1 MSVAST
7 TRRRTRRKAGRSSI
21 LRDEQGRWQGFVS
34 MGRRPDGWRDRR
46 HVRGRTR
53 AEVTVKVRALERQRD
68 AGLPLA
74 SGRVPTVGEWVR
86 FWLDHIA
93 MHQLRPR
100 TWEGYW
106 SRARAWIIPCLGEC
120 RLDRLSPVRVEGF
133 YSLMVEHGLAP
144 SSVLFAHHVLSGSLQ
159 AAVRRGLVMVNVCRL
174 VDKPRRTVG
183 EVEPLTL
190 VEVRRVLD
198 AATVQR
204 NSVRWALALGLG
216 LRQGEALG
224 LLWRHVDLEAGTLR
238 VAWQLQ
244 QLRWRHGCDDPSGC
258 ALDHRPMARASQ
270 CPKRHGGGYHLLPPK
285 SARSRRTIILPA
297 PLVAELAEHRRRQL
311 AERLALGERWRGW
324 DAGELVVARPD
335 GRPVSPHQD
344 HLEWKQ
350 LLAAAGVRDVGVHVA
365 RHTAATLLLQ
375 QGVPVRVVMD
385 ILGHAQL
392 SQTVATYLHTPPEL
406 AVDAAERIS
415 RALWAQAA

>member
-1 MSVAST
+1 
-7 TRRRTRRKAGRSSI
+7 
-21 LRDEQGRWQGFVS
+21 
-34 MGRRPDGWRDRR
+34 
-46 HVRGRTR
+46 
-53 AEVTVKVRALERQRD
+53 
-68 AGLPLA
+68 
-74 SGRVPTVGEWVR
+74 
-86 FWLDHIA
+86 
-93 MHQLRPR
+93 
-100 TWEGYW
+100 
-106 SRARAWIIPCLGEC
+106 
-120 RLDRLSPVRVEGF
+120 
-133 YSLMVEHGLAP
+133 
-144 SSVLFAHHVLSGSLQ
+144 
-159 AAVRRGLVMVNVCRL
+159 
-174 VDKPRRTVG
+174 
-183 EVEPLTL
+183 
-190 VEVRRVLD
+190 
-198 AATVQR
+198 
-204 NSVRWALALGLG
+204 
-216 LRQGEALG
+216 
-224 LLWRHVDLEAGTLR
+224 
-238 VAWQLQ
+238 
-244 QLRWRHGCDDPSGC
+244 
-258 ALDHRPMARASQ
+258 MARASQ

-415 RALWAQAA
+415 RALSAQAA

>member
-1 MSVAST
+1 MPVAST

-34 MGRRPDGWRDRR
+34 MGRRPDGRRDRR

-53 AEVTVKVRALERQRD
+53 AQVVVKVRELERQRD

-74 SGRVPTVGEWVR
+74 SGRVPAVGEWVT

-93 MHQLRPR
+93 VRRLRPR

-144 SSVLFAHHVLSGSLQ
+144 SSVLLAHHVLSGALQ
-159 AAVRRGLVMVNVCRL
+159 AAVRRGLAVVNVCRL
-174 VDKPRRTVG
+174 VDKPRRTVD
-183 EVEPLTL
+183 EVEPLS
-190 VEVRRVLD
+190 VAEVRRVLEVAED
-198 AATVQR
+198 RR
-204 NSVRWALALGLG
+204 NGVRWTLALSLG

-244 QLRWRHGCDDPSGC
+244 QLRWRHGCHDPSRCG
-258 ALDHRPMARASQ
+258 LDHRPMARASQ

-285 SARSRRTIILPA
+285 SAKSRRTIILPE

-324 DAGELVVARPD
+324 DAGELVVARPY
-335 GRPVSPHQD
+335 GRPVPPHQD

-365 RHTAATLLLQ
+365 RHTAATLLLR

-385 ILGHAQL
+385 ILGHTQL
-392 SQTVATYLHTPPEL
+392 SQTVATYQHTPPEL
-406 AVDAAERIS
+406 AVDAAERIA

>member
-1 MSVAST
+1 
-7 TRRRTRRKAGRSSI
+7 
-21 LRDEQGRWQGFVS
+21 
-34 MGRRPDGWRDRR
+34 MGRRPDGRRDRR

-53 AEVTVKVRALERQRD
+53 AEITVKVRALERQRD
-68 AGLPLA
+68 GGLPLA

-93 MHQLRPR
+93 VHRLRPR

-106 SRARAWIIPCLGEC
+106 SPARAWIIPCLGEC

-144 SSVLFAHHVLSGSLQ
+144 SSVLLAHHVLSGALQ
-159 AAVRRGLVMVNVCRL
+159 ATVRRGLVAVNVCRL

-190 VEVRRVLD
+190 VEVRRVLE
-198 AATVQR
+198 AAAEQR
-204 NSVRWALALGLG
+204 NGVHWALALGLG

-258 ALDHRPMARASQ
+258 ALDRRPMARASQ

-285 SARSRRTIILPA
+285 SARSRRTIMLPD

-392 SQTVATYLHTPPEL
+392 SQTVATYQHTPLEL
-406 AVDAAERIS
+406 AADAAERIS
-415 RALWAQAA
+415 RALWRQAA

>member
-1 MSVAST
+1 MVMSVAST

-34 MGRRPDGWRDRR
+34 MGRRLDGRRDRR

-144 SSVLFAHHVLSGSLQ
+144 SSVLLAHHVLSGALQ
-159 AAVRRGLVMVNVCRL
+159 AAVRRGLGVVNVCRL
-174 VDKPRRTVG
+174 VDKPRRTAG

-190 VEVRRVLD
+190 CGGPAGVGGRSG
-198 AATVQR
+198 AAQR
-204 NSVRWALALGLG
+204 GALGTRAGLG
-216 LRQGEALG
+216 
-224 LLWRHVDLEAGTLR
+224 
-238 VAWQLQ
+238 
-244 QLRWRHGCDDPSGC
+244 S
-258 ALDHRPMARASQ
+258 
-270 CPKRHGGGYHLLPPK
+270 
-285 SARSRRTIILPA
+285 
-297 PLVAELAEHRRRQL
+297 
-311 AERLALGERWRGW
+311 
-324 DAGELVVARPD
+324 
-335 GRPVSPHQD
+335 
-344 HLEWKQ
+344 
-350 LLAAAGVRDVGVHVA
+350 AAG
-365 RHTAATLLLQ
+365 
-375 QGVPVRVVMD
+375 
-385 ILGHAQL
+385 
-392 SQTVATYLHTPPEL
+392 
-406 AVDAAERIS
+406 
-415 RALWAQAA
+415 